1 MGPNE
6 IPEHKCPLRT
16 SLQADIFALRK
27 IAEYRGGAVLQWAWV
42 TTGYVTE
49 EEMADWKYG
58 GDMDAL
64 VEAMQRGRGG
74 YKEFMRLTEVPVVDP
89 KVHFLLGKA
98 TFNIMWH

>member
-1 MGPNE
+1 
-6 IPEHKCPLRT
+6 
-16 SLQADIFALRK
+16 
-27 IAEYRGGAVLQWAWV
+27 
-42 TTGYVTE
+42 
-49 EEMADWKYG
+49 MADWKYG